1 MYHAGTARFTCQPQR
16 IEDLNRTSAEA
27 SEHSYEIVMRVQL
40 ETIDYVRFTS
50 NMVAHRSYLT
60 PYEDL
65 CSTGNTFKCLLVFP
79 EGFEAEG
86 ILVIPG
92 SGSGVAYAAYP

>member
-1 MYHAGTARFTCQPQR
+1 MYNAGTARFTYQPQR
-16 IEDLNRTSAEA
+16 IEDLDRTSFEA
-27 SEHSYEIVMRVQL
+27 IEHSYEIVMRVQL

-50 NMVAHRSYLT
+50 NMSVYREYLHSY
-60 PYEDL
+60 EGL
-65 CSTGNTFKCLLVFP
+65 CSTGNTFKCILVFP

>member
-1 MYHAGTARFTCQPQR
+1 MYNAGTARFTYQPQR
-16 IEDLNRTSAEA
+16 IEDLNRTSVDA

-50 NMVAHRSYLT
+50 NMSVHRNYLA

-65 CSTGNTFKCLLVFP
+65 CSTENTFKCILVFP
-79 EGFEAEG
+79 AGFEAEG
-86 ILVIPG
+86 ILVIPD
-92 SGSGVAYAAYP
+92 SSSGVAYAAYP